1 MKLNILIEKGNLE
14 NIIMNFL
21 YFWYRESKETADAVF
36 ANKVE
41 EIFRQLMLFVTVN
54 IGNVFQ
60 FYIVSVE
67 SLSFTRSYELN
78 KIFWVFYVGTLL
90 QVHQLLSL

>member
-1 MKLNILIEKGNLE
+1 
-14 NIIMNFL
+14 MNFL
-21 YFWYRESKETADAVF
+21 YFRYRESKETADAVF

-67 SLSFTRSYELN
+67 SLSFTRNYELN
-78 KIFWVFYVGTLL
+78 KIF
-90 QVHQLLSL
+90 